1 MAIKNFP
8 ENQFIR
14 IFGENEKLMI
24 SKQVL
29 SSCELS
35 NMRVKIYS
43 KGLNHGKARLII
55 YPQDNIYVPDNLAQP
70 AAISNWL
77 DLYLIESNF
86 YGLVKFDF
94 NRENISSGN
103 FEIYFELTDY
113 TRNSY
118 DDYFSLV
125 FDFPLPV
132 YGSRKD
138 YFNQA
143 PIAIEVF
150 SYL

>member
-43 KGLNHGKARLII
+43 KGLNQGKARLIV

-70 AAISNWL
+70 VATSNWL
-77 DLYLIESNF
+77 DISLIESNF

-94 NRENISSGN
+94 KRENISSGN

-113 TRNSY
+113 ARNSY

>member
-14 IFGENEKLMI
+14 IFGESERLMI

-29 SSCELS
+29 TAGELS

-43 KGLNHGKARLII
+43 KGENSGQVRLIV
-55 YPQDNIYVPDNLAQP
+55 YPQDNIYVPENLAQP
-70 AAISNWL
+70 VAISSWV
-77 DLYLIESNF
+77 DLQEIDKDF
-86 YGLVKFDF
+86 YGLIRFDF
-94 NRENISSGN
+94 QRNNISSAN
-103 FEIYFELTDY
+103 YEVYFELINY
-113 TRNSY
+113 TREEY
-118 DDYFSLV
+118 DNYFSLV
-125 FDFPLPV
+125 FDFPIPI
-132 YGSRKD
+132 YGERTN

-150 SYL
+150 NFV

>member
-43 KGLNHGKARLII
+43 KGLNQGKVRLIV

-70 AAISNWL
+70 VAMSNWL
-77 DLYLIESNF
+77 DLSLIESDF